1 MEKIFF
7 LEMKVAKMNYH
18 GIEDAIVVPKVVVCA
33 DRSKNIKRDI
43 HIWHTDFTC
52 KSLEIFHVFVNC
64 FIICYFGCYGWEVI
78 FCCFDYC
85 FTGIFSTHL

>member
-7 LEMKVAKMNYH
+7 DEMKFVKMNYH
-18 GIEDAIVVPKVVVCA
+18 DIKDVIVVAKVFVCV

-43 HIWHTDFTC
+43 HIWHTYFTC

-64 FIICYFGCYGWEVI
+64 FIICETLDVMGGR
-78 FCCFDYC
+78 
-85 FTGIFSTHL
+85 